1 MLIPKVCVC
10 LCKNKGWGRGWGG
23 WRWRR
28 RERERKGGGRKERAA
43 NLPSFTNGPVALP
56 VAVWQGENPRL
67 ALRRLGL

>member
-1 MLIPKVCVC
+1 MLIPKVCVGWS
-10 LCKNKGWGRGWGG
+10 KKKGRGKGWRG
-23 WRWRR
+23 RR

>member
-1 MLIPKVCVC
+1 M
-10 LCKNKGWGRGWGG
+10 GG
-23 WRWRR
+23 GGGGEG
-28 RERERKGGGRKERAA
+28 ERERKGGGRKERAA

>member
-1 MLIPKVCVC
+1 MCVCVRTRGGVGG
-10 LCKNKGWGRGWGG
+10 GWG